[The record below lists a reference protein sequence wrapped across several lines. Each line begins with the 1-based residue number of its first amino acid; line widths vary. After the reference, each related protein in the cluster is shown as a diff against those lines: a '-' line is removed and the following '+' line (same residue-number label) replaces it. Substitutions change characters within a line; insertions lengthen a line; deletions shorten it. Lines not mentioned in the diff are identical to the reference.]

1 MIEVFIGKD
10 ANTVKYISEIRRY
23 DSTLSIGDVRN
34 AIQNGTAAFSK
45 ELISLSYDD
54 IYYEEAEGTDPH
66 TRNMMFLSLIEKLI
80 GMGAEIVIKENDS
93 ELTPDELKQKI
104 MRVKEIADDTEAFPD

>member
-45 ELISLSYDD
+45 ELISYDD
-54 IYYEEAEGTDPH
+54 IYYEEVDGIDAH
-66 TRNMMFLSLIEKLI
+66 TRNMEFLSLIEKLI